1 MVLQRLLQ
9 QLQRL
14 GRAVAAAH
22 AVYILLRA
30 VQQRAGEGRRAHAH
44 VAGGDDGL
52 QPSAPDIHLHGVIL
66 QNVAV
71 DVAQADGTLAAGLQ
85 NHGGQALALSLEV
98 GHHGAAGDPAHQPIA
113 LIDLH
118 ARPHD
123 AAIQQRDGGDLPG
136 QAGHVGKVTIHVLH
150 KVSVLLLQRGAADV
164 IALLFREADGEL
176 GQRHGENGDL
186 AAVGGGTHLVAVQR
200 HARLHAQGV
209 PRTQTGRPARPSPPA
224 GSTATPRLRCGHTPR
239 SPAARR
245 YSRSWPPG
253 PRAPPATQD
262 PARSSWAR
270 SSARRR

>member
-52 QPSAPDIHLHGVIL
+52 QPSAPDIHLHGVVL

-209 PRTQTGRPARPSPPA
+209 PRTQTGRPRAHLHQPVPQPRRVSAADIHLVAQRLA
-224 GSTATPRLRCGHTPR
+224 GIAGLGH
-239 SPAARR
+239 
-245 YSRSWPPG
+245 PG
-253 PRAPPATQD
+253 LVPLQ
-262 PARSSWAR
+262 
-270 SSARRR
+270 